1 MDDQTQG
8 FFNSHNQVFQKAALL
23 PIVQKIAG
31 LKKQGKP
38 AVIRET
44 LEAISKRANYTVET
58 NTSFAF
64 KVVQACECCVIPSP
78 C

>member
-8 FFNSHNQVFQKAALL
+8 FFNSHNQVFQKGSAAAHRAEDRWT
-23 PIVQKIAG
+23 IKSR
-31 LKKQGKP
+31 GKP

-64 KVVQACECCVIPSP
+64 KVVQAL
-78 C
+78 